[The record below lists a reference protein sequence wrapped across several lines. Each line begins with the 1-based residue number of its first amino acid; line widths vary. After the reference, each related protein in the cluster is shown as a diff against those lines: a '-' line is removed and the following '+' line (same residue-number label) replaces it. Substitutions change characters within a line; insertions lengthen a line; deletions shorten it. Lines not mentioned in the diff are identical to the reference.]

1 MAVSKTEA
9 IGFADQFRQ
18 FLQDNKQALSE
29 KGLDVTSWI
38 TDVESQKNDAVL
50 QIGKQDETQ
59 AAAKAQTKITDAAV
73 DLLYSTTSSR
83 LDSAMGALGKRTPL
97 AKQAGKLRSSINKQY
112 KKKKDS
118 DDDK

>member
-29 KGLDVTSWI
+29 KGLDVTNWI
-38 TDVESQKNDAVL
+38 TDAESQKNDAVL
-50 QIGKQDETQ
+50 QIGKQDEMQT
-59 AAAKAQTKITDAAV
+59 AAKAQTKVADAAV

-83 LDSAMGALGKRTPL
+83 LDAAMGVLGKNTPL
-97 AKQAGKLRSSINKQY
+97 AKQAGKLRSGINKQY
-112 KKKKDS
+112 KKKQNTGG
-118 DDDK
+118 DK